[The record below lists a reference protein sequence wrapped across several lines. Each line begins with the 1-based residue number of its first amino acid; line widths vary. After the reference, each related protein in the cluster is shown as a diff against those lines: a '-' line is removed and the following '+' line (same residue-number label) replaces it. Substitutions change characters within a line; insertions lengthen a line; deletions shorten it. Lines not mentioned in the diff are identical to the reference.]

1 MTQMAKTKDM
11 SRRKTAGAGAGVGEA
26 GEAGEAL
33 QVLEVEGKFVDGAR
47 LMHR

>member
-11 SRRKTAGAGAGVGEA
+11 GRRKTAGAGTAGA